1 MRFMLNI
8 ILGHHPLFNTQRFFI
23 EMEDFFNMKNSGRKI
38 IGFVGV
44 LGVLA
49 LCGIGLFKLENYE
62 KVYYTRVDNRRIE
75 KLDTKDE
82 MKYQYT
88 LESYSENGFKK
99 TLKFKTVREL
109 KEGYLKLVVR
119 SLGVHSW
126 EEVKFRE
133 LPDVVQKK
141 YK

>member
-1 MRFMLNI
+1 
-8 ILGHHPLFNTQRFFI
+8 
-23 EMEDFFNMKNSGRKI
+23 MEDFFNMKNSGRKI